1 MTCRIL
7 QSQCS
12 FPIVN
17 EPWWPLV
24 HINADKLCIMYDCP
38 ILWLLPIEFS
48 AFIPVSALT
57 PHPCMW
63 RRAHISQGWGWGG
76 GNGRH
81 QSGLSITL
89 ETLGKIQEQII
100 YCGRGERARK
110 QPSVLS
116 LWFKLASK
124 DIIRESISSIKEKA
138 PGSYLHR
145 YVLVLWLQFKLDV
158 ETQRG
163 TLGPLPSWWMNTR
176 PVTISDKLL
185 NRSFSGEMWVILGLR
200 RMRNTFSS
208 V

>member
-1 MTCRIL
+1 MTYRIL

-24 HINADKLCIMYDCP
+24 HINADKLCIM
-38 ILWLLPIEFS
+38 WLSHSLAPPNKSFR
-48 AFIPVSALT
+48 FIPVSALT
-57 PHPCMW
+57 TSMHV
-63 RRAHISQGWGWGG
+63 AQGYISQGWGWGG

-124 DIIRESISSIKEKA
+124 DIIRESKHLHQGKST
-138 PGSYLHR
+138 GSYC
-145 YVLVLWLQFKLDV
+145 
-158 ETQRG
+158 TG
-163 TLGPLPSWWMNTR
+163 TCWFFEVS
-176 PVTISDKLL
+176 I
-185 NRSFSGEMWVILGLR
+185 
-200 RMRNTFSS
+200 
-208 V
+208 